1 MALDFTLVQLRYFQ
15 EVARRENMT
24 EAAKH
29 LNVTQSAIS
38 TAMAQL
44 ERTLGID
51 LFIRQKNRS
60 VVLSPAGRRFLFE
73 VNPFLESSDALG
85 ETAHGLAQSLS
96 GNLTV
101 GVFSPIAPTRLP
113 LIHAEFE
120 KRCPDVRVNYFEAD
134 LHELHTAVIAGE
146 CDIALTYTL
155 GLTERFDTYLIDVVR
170 PHALVSLEHRLGGG
184 ADGPRPIHLSE
195 LAEENYIQLDLPFS
209 RQYYDEL
216 FRIAGIAPNVRHSFA
231 GYETV
236 RSFVA
241 MGHGYSLLSQ
251 SVSSGTYIGSKTVDV
266 PLLDDFPSI
275 DLAMIWPKDVR
286 LSRRARAFSELTR
299 EILGSN
305 ESEEPLID

>member
-1 MALDFTLVQLRYFQ
+1 MMATMALDFTLVQLRYFQ
-15 EVARRENMT
+15 EVARRESMT
-24 EAAKH
+24 EASKR

-60 VVLSPAGRRFLFE
+60 VVLSPAGRRFLAE
-73 VNPFLESSDALG
+73 VSPFLESSDALG
-85 ETAHGLAQSLS
+85 EIAHGLAHSLT

-113 LIHAEFE
+113 IIHDEFE
-120 KRCPDVRVNYFEAD
+120 KQYPGVRVNYLEAD
-134 LHELHTAVIAGE
+134 LQELQRAVTVGE

-155 GLTERFDTYLIDVVR
+155 GLPDRFDSFLIDVVE
-170 PHALVSLEHRLGGG
+170 PHALVSLDHRLGGG
-184 ADGPRPIHLSE
+184 GGKPQPIHLRE

-216 FRIAGIAPNVRHSFA
+216 FRIAGIVPKLRHRFS

-251 SVSSGTYIGSKTVDV
+251 SVSSGTYIGLRTVDV
-266 PLLDDFPSI
+266 PLLDDFPTV
-275 DLAMIWPKDVR
+275 DLSMVWPKELR
-286 LSRRARAFSELTR
+286 LSRRARAFCELTR
-299 EILGSN
+299 EILRS
-305 ESEEPLID
+305 DDV

>member
-24 EAAKH
+24 EAAKQ

-44 ERTLGID
+44 ERTIGLD
-51 LFIRQKNRS
+51 LFIRQRNRS
-60 VVLSPAGRRFLFE
+60 VVLSPAGKRFLSE
-73 VNPFLESSDALG
+73 VTPFLEASDNLG
-85 ETAHGLAQSLS
+85 ETALGLSRRLS
-96 GNLTV
+96 GDLTV

-113 LIHAEFE
+113 LIHSEFE
-120 KRCPDVRVNYFEAD
+120 KCYPDVRINYLEAN
-134 LHELHTAVIAGE
+134 LQELQAAVIAGD
-146 CDIALTYTL
+146 CDLALTYTL
-155 GLTERFDTYLIDVVR
+155 GMTDRFDRFLIDVVK
-170 PHALVSLEHRLGGG
+170 PHVLVSLDHHLGGG
-184 ADGPRPIHLSE
+184 GKRPRPIHLRE
-195 LAEENYIQLDLPFS
+195 LADENYIQLDLPFS
-209 RQYYDEL
+209 TQYYDEL
-216 FRIAGIAPNVRHSFA
+216 FRIAGVEPIVRHTFA

-275 DLAMIWPKDVR
+275 DLAIVWPKELR
-286 LSRRARAFSELTR
+286 LSKRARAFCELTL
-299 EILGSN
+299 EILGT
-305 ESEEPLID
+305 

>member
-101 GVFSPIAPTRLP
+101 GVFSPIARPDCRSSTRSSRNATPT
-113 LIHAEFE
+113 
-120 KRCPDVRVNYFEAD
+120 
-134 LHELHTAVIAGE
+134 
-146 CDIALTYTL
+146 
-155 GLTERFDTYLIDVVR
+155 
-170 PHALVSLEHRLGGG
+170 
-184 ADGPRPIHLSE
+184 
-195 LAEENYIQLDLPFS
+195 
-209 RQYYDEL
+209 
-216 FRIAGIAPNVRHSFA
+216 
-231 GYETV
+231 
-236 RSFVA
+236 
-241 MGHGYSLLSQ
+241 
-251 SVSSGTYIGSKTVDV
+251 
-266 PLLDDFPSI
+266 
-275 DLAMIWPKDVR
+275 
-286 LSRRARAFSELTR
+286 
-299 EILGSN
+299 
-305 ESEEPLID
+305 

>member
-1 MALDFTLVQLRYFQ
+1 
-15 EVARRENMT
+15 
-24 EAAKH
+24 
-29 LNVTQSAIS
+29 
-38 TAMAQL
+38 
-44 ERTLGID
+44 
-51 LFIRQKNRS
+51 
-60 VVLSPAGRRFLFE
+60 
-73 VNPFLESSDALG
+73 
-85 ETAHGLAQSLS
+85 
-96 GNLTV
+96 
-101 GVFSPIAPTRLP
+101 
-113 LIHAEFE
+113 
-120 KRCPDVRVNYFEAD
+120 
-134 LHELHTAVIAGE
+134 
-146 CDIALTYTL
+146 
-155 GLTERFDTYLIDVVR
+155 
-170 PHALVSLEHRLGGG
+170 
-184 ADGPRPIHLSE
+184 
-195 LAEENYIQLDLPFS
+195 ENYIQLDLPFS

>member
-24 EAAKH
+24 EAARH

-44 ERTLGID
+44 ERTLGLD
-51 LFIRQKNRS
+51 LFIRQRNRS
-60 VVLSPAGRRFLFE
+60 VVLSSAGRRFLFE
-73 VNPFLESSDALG
+73 VNPFLESSEALG
-85 ETAHGLAQSLS
+85 ETAHGLARSLS
-96 GNLTV
+96 GTLTV

-120 KRCPDVRVNYFEAD
+120 KRYPDVRVNYFEAD
-134 LHELHTAVIAGE
+134 LHELQTAVIAGV

-155 GLTERFDTYLIDVVR
+155 GLTDRFDSYLIDVVH
-170 PHALVSLEHRLGGG
+170 PHALVSLDHRLGGG
-184 ADGPRPIHLSE
+184 GDGPRPIHLRE
-195 LAEENYIQLDLPFS
+195 LADENYIQLDLPFS

-216 FRIAGIAPNVRHSFA
+216 FRIAGVVPTVRHSFS

-241 MGHGYSLLSQ
+241 IGHGYSLLSQ
-251 SVSSGTYIGSKTVDV
+251 SVSSGTYIGSQTVDV

-275 DLAMIWPKDVR
+275 DLAIVWPSGVR
-286 LSRRARAFSELTR
+286 LSRRAQAFNELTR
-299 EILGSN
+299 EILGPA
-305 ESEEPLID
+305 EA

>member
-24 EAAKH
+24 EAAKQ

-51 LFIRQKNRS
+51 LFIRQRNRS
-60 VVLSPAGRRFLFE
+60 VVLSPAGRRFLSE
-73 VNPFLESSDALG
+73 VSPFLESSDALG
-85 ETAHGLAQSLS
+85 ETAHGLAGSLS
-96 GNLTV
+96 GELSV

-120 KRCPDVRVNYFEAD
+120 KRYPGVRVNYLEAD
-134 LHELHTAVIAGE
+134 LFDLQRLVVAGE
-146 CDIALTYTL
+146 CDIVLTYTL
-155 GLTERFDTYLIDVVR
+155 GLTDRFDSFLIDVVQ
-170 PHALVSLEHRLGGG
+170 PHALVSLDHRLGGG
-184 ADGPRPIHLSE
+184 GGRPEPIHLRE
-195 LAEENYIQLDLPFS
+195 LAEENYIQLDMPFS

-216 FRIAGIAPNVRHSFA
+216 FRIAGVVPKVRHSFA

-251 SVSSGTYIGSKTVDV
+251 SVSSGTYVGLKAVDV

-275 DLAMIWPKDVR
+275 DLSVVWPKEVR

-299 EILGSN
+299 EILG
-305 ESEEPLID
+305 PAGQ

>member
-24 EAAKH
+24 EAAKQ

-44 ERTLGID
+44 ERTLGLD

-60 VVLSPAGRRFLFE
+60 VVLSPAGKRFLTE
-73 VNPFLESSDALG
+73 VTPFLESSDNLG
-85 ETAHGLAQSLS
+85 ETALGLSRSLS
-96 GNLTV
+96 GQLTV

-113 LIHAEFE
+113 LIHDEFE
-120 KRCPDVRVNYFEAD
+120 KRYPDVRVNYLEAD
-134 LHELHTAVIAGE
+134 LEELQRAVTAGD

-155 GLTERFDTYLIDVVR
+155 GLSDRFDTYLIDVVR
-170 PHALVSLEHRLGGG
+170 PHVLVSLEHRLGAGG
-184 ADGPRPIHLSE
+184 RPRPVHLRE
-195 LAEENYIQLDLPFS
+195 LADENYIQLDLPYS

-216 FRIAGIAPNVRHSFA
+216 FRIAGVVPHLRHSFS

-241 MGHGYSLLSQ
+241 MGLGYSLLSQ
-251 SVSSGTYIGSKTVDV
+251 SVSSGTYIGSKTVDI

-275 DLAMIWPKDVR
+275 DLAFIWPNDVR
-286 LSRRARAFSELTR
+286 LNRRGRAYCELTK
-299 EILGSN
+299 EILGPASGHQ
-305 ESEEPLID
+305 SDL

>member
-15 EVARRENMT
+15 EVARREHMT

-44 ERTLGID
+44 ERALGLD

-60 VVLSPAGRRFLFE
+60 VVLSPAGKRFLTE
-73 VNPFLESSDALG
+73 VTPFLESSDALG
-85 ETAHGLAQSLS
+85 ETALGLSQSLS
-96 GNLTV
+96 GTLTV

-113 LIHAEFE
+113 LIHHEFE
-120 KRCPDVRVNYFEAD
+120 KRYPGVRVNYLEAD
-134 LHELHTAVIAGE
+134 LEELQRAVLAGD

-155 GLTERFDTYLIDVVR
+155 GVTERFDTFLVDVVE
-170 PHALVSLEHRLGGG
+170 PHALVSRDHRLSRGGK
-184 ADGPRPIHLSE
+184 PQPIHLGE
-195 LAEENYIQLDLPFS
+195 LAEEDYIQLDLPFS

-216 FRIAGIAPNVRHSFA
+216 FRIAGVVPRIRHSFS

-251 SVSSGTYIGSKTVDV
+251 SVSSGTYIGLKTVDV

-275 DLAMIWPKDVR
+275 DLAIIWPDDVR
-286 LSRRARAFSELTR
+286 LNRRSRAFCELTK
-299 EILGSN
+299 EILGP
-305 ESEEPLID
+305 EG

>member
-1 MALDFTLVQLRYFQ
+1 MTPMALDFTLVQLRYFQ

-120 KRCPDVRVNYFEAD
+120 KRYPDVRVNYFEAD
-134 LHELHTAVIAGE
+134 LHELQTAVIAGF
-146 CDIALTYTL
+146 CDVALTYTL
-155 GLTERFDTYLIDVVR
+155 GLTDRFDSFLIDVVK
-170 PHALVSLEHRLGGG
+170 PHALVSLNHHLGGG
-184 ADGPRPIHLSE
+184 AEGPRSDPSE
-195 LAEENYIQLDLPFS
+195 
-209 RQYYDEL
+209 
-216 FRIAGIAPNVRHSFA
+216 
-231 GYETV
+231 
-236 RSFVA
+236 
-241 MGHGYSLLSQ
+241 
-251 SVSSGTYIGSKTVDV
+251 
-266 PLLDDFPSI
+266 
-275 DLAMIWPKDVR
+275 
-286 LSRRARAFSELTR
+286 
-299 EILGSN
+299 
-305 ESEEPLID
+305 

>member
-24 EAAKH
+24 EAAKY

-51 LFIRQKNRS
+51 LFIRQNNRS
-60 VVLSPAGRRFLFE
+60 VVLSPAGRRFLSE
-73 VNPFLESSDALG
+73 VSPFLESSDALG
-85 ETAHGLAQSLS
+85 ETALGLAGSLS

-101 GVFSPIAPTRLP
+101 GVFSPLAPTRLP
-113 LIHAEFE
+113 LIHDEFE
-120 KRCPDVRVNYFEAD
+120 KRYSEVRVTYIEAD
-134 LHELHTAVIAGE
+134 LHELQRAVIAGD

-155 GLTERFDTYLIDVVR
+155 GLTDRFDSFLIDVVE
-170 PHALVSLEHRLGGG
+170 PHVLVSLDHRLGGG
-184 ADGPRPIHLSE
+184 QNGPRPIHLRE
-195 LAEENYIQLDLPFS
+195 LAEENYIQLDMPFS

-216 FRIAGIAPNVRHSFA
+216 FRIAGVVPKLRHRFS

-241 MGHGYSLLSQ
+241 MGHGYSVLSQ
-251 SVSSGTYIGSKTVDV
+251 SVSSGTYTGSKTVDV

-275 DLAMIWPKDVR
+275 DLAMVWPTELR
-286 LSRRARAFSELTR
+286 LSRRARAFCELTR
-299 EILGSN
+299 EILGPAGT
-305 ESEEPLID
+305 E

>member
-51 LFIRQKNRS
+51 LFIRQRNRA
-60 VVLSPAGRRFLFE
+60 VVLSPAGRRFLTE
-73 VNPFLESSDALG
+73 VTPFLESSDALG
-85 ETAHGLAQSLS
+85 ETALGLSRSLS
-96 GNLTV
+96 GALTV

-113 LIHAEFE
+113 LIHDEFE
-120 KRCPDVRVNYFEAD
+120 RRFPDVRVNYIEAD
-134 LHELHTAVIAGE
+134 LHDLHEAVISGE

-155 GLTERFDTYLIDVVR
+155 GLTERFDAFLIDVVQ
-170 PHALVSLEHRLGGG
+170 PHVLVSPEHRLGGG
-184 ADGPRPIHLSE
+184 GEGPQPIHLRE

-216 FRIAGIAPNVRHSFA
+216 FRIAGIVPKVRHRFS

-241 MGHGYSLLSQ
+241 MGLGYSLLSQ
-251 SVSSGTYIGSKTVDV
+251 SVSSGTYIGSNTVDV

-275 DLAMIWPKDVR
+275 DLALVWPREVR
-286 LSRRARAFSELTR
+286 LSRRARAFCELTR
-299 EILGSN
+299 EILG
-305 ESEEPLID
+305 PKQD

>member
-24 EAAKH
+24 EAAKQ

-44 ERTLGID
+44 ERTIGLD

-60 VVLSPAGRRFLFE
+60 VVLSPVGKRFLAE
-73 VNPFLESSDALG
+73 VTSFLEASDALG
-85 ETAHGLAQSLS
+85 ETAQGLSRSLS
-96 GNLTV
+96 GSLTV

-113 LIHAEFE
+113 LIHDEFA
-120 KRCPDVRVNYFEAD
+120 KRYPDVQVTYLEAD
-134 LHELHTAVIAGE
+134 LEELQRAVTAGDCE
-146 CDIALTYTL
+146 LALTYML
-155 GLTERFDTYLIDVVR
+155 GPTGRFGTFLLDVVE
-170 PHALVSLEHRLGGG
+170 PHVLVSRNHRLAGGG
-184 ADGPRPIHLSE
+184 QPKPVRLSE
-195 LAEENYIQLDLPFS
+195 LADEDYIQLDLPFS

-216 FRIAGIAPNVRHSFA
+216 FRIAGVVPKTRHSFS
-231 GYETV
+231 GYETL

-251 SVSSGTYIGSKTVDV
+251 SVSSGTYIGLQTVDV

-275 DLAMIWPKDVR
+275 DLAVIWPSGVR
-286 LSRRARAFSELTR
+286 LSRRGKAFCEVSKEV
-299 EILGSN
+299 LGAAVKQ
-305 ESEEPLID
+305 

>member
-24 EAAKH
+24 EAAKQ

-44 ERTLGID
+44 ERTIGLD

-60 VVLSPAGRRFLFE
+60 VVLSPAGKRFLTE
-73 VNPFLESSDALG
+73 VTPFLESSDNLG
-85 ETAHGLAQSLS
+85 ETALGLSRSLS
-96 GNLTV
+96 GQLTV

-113 LIHAEFE
+113 LIHDEFE
-120 KRCPDVRVNYFEAD
+120 KRYPDVRVNYLEAD
-134 LHELHTAVIAGE
+134 LEELQRAVTAGD

-155 GLTERFDTYLIDVVR
+155 GLSDRFDTYLIDVVR
-170 PHALVSLEHRLGGG
+170 PHVLVSLEHRLGAGG
-184 ADGPRPIHLSE
+184 RPRPVHLRE
-195 LAEENYIQLDLPFS
+195 LADENYIQLDLPYS

-216 FRIAGIAPNVRHSFA
+216 FRIAGVVPHIRHSFS

-241 MGHGYSLLSQ
+241 MGLGYSLLSQ
-251 SVSSGTYIGSKTVDV
+251 SVSSGTYIGSKTVDI

-275 DLAMIWPKDVR
+275 DLAFIWPNDVR
-286 LSRRARAFSELTR
+286 LNRRGRAYCELTQ
-299 EILGSN
+299 EILGPASGHQ
-305 ESEEPLID
+305 SDL

>member
-38 TAMAQL
+38 TAVAQL
-44 ERTLGID
+44 ERVLGID
-51 LFIRQKNRS
+51 LFIRRRNRS
-60 VVLSPAGRRFLFE
+60 VFLSTAGKRFLAE
-73 VNPFLESSDALG
+73 VNAVLEATDALG
-85 ETAHGLAQSLS
+85 ETALGLARSLS
-96 GNLTV
+96 GDLTV

-113 LIHAEFE
+113 LIHDEFE
-120 KRCPDVRVNYFEAD
+120 RRYPDVRVNYLEAD
-134 LHELHTAVIAGE
+134 LQDLQRAVLAGD
-146 CDIALTYTL
+146 CDLALTYTL
-155 GLTERFDTYLIDVVR
+155 GLSDRFDAYLIDVVE
-170 PHALVSLEHRLGGG
+170 PHVLVSQHHRLGGRG
-184 ADGPRPIHLSE
+184 RIPAPVHLRE
-195 LAEENYIQLDLPFS
+195 LADEDYIQLDLPFS

-216 FRIAGIAPNVRHSFA
+216 FRIAGIAPRVRHSFS

-266 PLLDDFPSI
+266 PLLDDFPTI
-275 DLAMIWPKDVR
+275 DLAFVWPRELR
-286 LSRRARAFSELTR
+286 LSRRARAFCELTE
-299 EILGSN
+299 EILGR
-305 ESEEPLID
+305 PDRVAAR